1 MLEIFSFLFGG
12 TLSGLGSLI
21 SNLSQTLFYST
32 GLAGSIFGGVCLF
45 IVLGAISLFLRNF
58 GVVVVGVPL
67 IILAYIFLRN
77 VVPVLI
83 VLWVVFMI
91 IQTRR
96 GKVI

>member
-12 TLSGLGSLI
+12 TMSGLGSLI
-21 SNLSQTLFYST
+21 GNLSQNLFYST

-45 IVLGAISLFLRNF
+45 IVLAAISLFLRNF
-58 GVVVVGVPL
+58 GVVVMGVPL
-67 IILAYIFLRN
+67 IILAYIFLKN
-77 VVPVLI
+77 VVPVLV

>member
-1 MLEIFSFLFGG
+1 MLEIFSLLFGG
-12 TLSGLGSLI
+12 TMSGLGALI
-21 SNLSQTLFYST
+21 GTLSQNLFESSGLT
-32 GLAGSIFGGVCLF
+32 GIIFGGVCLF
-45 IVLGAISLFLRNF
+45 IVLAAISLFLRNF
-58 GVVVVGVPL
+58 GFFVVGVPL

-77 VVPVLI
+77 VVPVLV